1 MAYKHQ
7 LSLEVPETN
16 NCSVF
21 RVVDTSI
28 YDEHVPVTCAKLE
41 ITSPG
46 FNEPVVIDVVLS
58 EDPNTNAPI
67 NFSYILNGCT
77 LGIQTANCGQVSERL
92 PDGIYT
98 IRYSVSPNDKV
109 FVEYYYLR
117 TCMTNNKY
125 FNELCKLE
133 LAACEPQPEVKAQL
147 NELRMIKSFI
157 DAAKAKVEQC
167 NDLQEGMEL
176 LMYAQTR
183 LQKYAS
189 GTCSNCRH

>member
-7 LSLEVPETN
+7 LSLEVPDTN

-21 RVVDTSI
+21 RVLDTSI
-28 YDEHVPVTCAKLE
+28 YDPHVPVTCNKLE

-46 FNEPVVIDVVLS
+46 FNEPVAIDVISGFNL
-58 EDPNTNAPI
+58 
-67 NFSYILNGCT
+67 ILNGCT
-77 LGIQTANCGQVSERL
+77 LGIQSAGCGTVSERL

-109 FVEYYYLR
+109 FVQYHYLR
-117 TCMTNNKY
+117 VCMITNKY
-125 FNELCKLE
+125 YNELCKVE
-133 LAACEPQPEVKAQL
+133 LAACEPEPDVKDQL
-147 NELRMIKSFI
+147 AELRLIKSYI

-176 LMYAQTR
+176 LMYAQSR
-183 LQKYAS
+183 LQKYGS
-189 GTCSNCRH
+189 YC

>member
-7 LSLEVPETN
+7 LSLEVPDTN

-21 RVVDTSI
+21 RIFDTSI
-28 YDEHVPVTCAKLE
+28 YDAHVPVTCGTLA

-46 FNEPVVIDVVLS
+46 YNQPVNIEVLPNFNLV
-58 EDPNTNAPI
+58 
-67 NFSYILNGCT
+67 LNGCT
-77 LGIQTANCGQVSERL
+77 LGIQSAGCGVVSERL

-98 IRYSVSPNDKV
+98 IRYSVSPNDQV
-109 FVEYYYLR
+109 YVEYHYLR

-133 LAACEPQPEVKAQL
+133 LAACEPQADIKEKL
-147 NELRMIKSFI
+147 SELRLIRSFI
-157 DAAKAKVEQC
+157 DAAKAKIEQC
-167 NDLQEGMEL
+167 DDLQEGMDL
-176 LMYAQTR
+176 FIYAQKR

-189 GTCSNCRH
+189 SC

>member
-7 LSLEVPETN
+7 LSLEVPDTN

-21 RVVDTSI
+21 RVLDTSI
-28 YDEHVPVTCAKLE
+28 YDPHVPVTCNKLE

-46 FNEPVVIDVVLS
+46 FNEPVAIDVISGFNL
-58 EDPNTNAPI
+58 
-67 NFSYILNGCT
+67 ILNGCT
-77 LGIQTANCGQVSERL
+77 LGIQSAGCGTISERL

-109 FVEYYYLR
+109 FVQYHYLR
-117 TCMTNNKY
+117 VCMITNKY

-133 LAACEPQPEVKAQL
+133 LAACEPEPDVKDQL
-147 NELRMIKSFI
+147 NELRLIKSYI

-176 LMYAQTR
+176 LMYAQSR
-183 LQKYAS
+183 LQKY
-189 GTCSNCRH
+189 C

>member
-7 LSLEVPETN
+7 LSLEVPDTN

-21 RVVDTSI
+21 RIVDTSI
-28 YDEHVPVTCAKLE
+28 YDEHVPITCGKLE

-46 FNEPVVIDVVLS
+46 FNEPVVIDVTLAT
-58 EDPNTNAPI
+58 DPVTNAPV

-77 LGIQTANCGQVSERL
+77 LGIQTNGCGEVSERL

-109 FVEYYYLR
+109 YVEYHYLR
-117 TCMTNNKY
+117 VCMTLNKY
-125 FNELCKLE
+125 FYELGNLE
-133 LAACEPQPEVKAQL
+133 MAACEPQADVKDQL
-147 NELRMIKSFI
+147 NELRLIKSFI

-167 NDLQEGMEL
+167 DDLQAGIEL
-176 LMYAQTR
+176 LFYAQKR
-183 LQKYAS
+183 LQKYS
-189 GTCSNCRH
+189 DGTCTTY

>member
-7 LSLEVPETN
+7 LSLEVPDTN

-28 YDEHVPVTCAKLE
+28 YDERVSVTCPKLE

-46 FNEPVVIDVVLS
+46 FNEPVVIEVVLS
-58 EDPNTNAPI
+58 EDPVTNAPI
-67 NFSYILNGCT
+67 NFSYILNACT
-77 LGIQTANCGQVSERL
+77 LGIQTAGCGDVSERL
-92 PDGIYT
+92 PDGIYVL
-98 IRYSVSPNDKV
+98 RYSVSPNDKV
-109 FVEYYYLR
+109 FVEYNYLR
-117 TCMTNNKY
+117 TCMTTNKY

-133 LAACEPQPEVKAQL
+133 LAACEPQPEIKAQL
-147 NELRMIKSFI
+147 NELRLIKSFI

-176 LMYAQTR
+176 LMYAQAR
-183 LQKYAS
+183 LQKYTS
-189 GTCSNCRH
+189 GGCSTCH

>member
-7 LSLEVPETN
+7 LSLEVPDTN

-21 RVVDTSI
+21 RVLDTSI
-28 YDEHVPVTCAKLE
+28 YDPHVPVTCNKLE

-46 FNEPVVIDVVLS
+46 FNEPVAIDVISGFNL
-58 EDPNTNAPI
+58 
-67 NFSYILNGCT
+67 ILNGCT
-77 LGIQTANCGQVSERL
+77 LGIQSAGCGTVSERL

-109 FVEYYYLR
+109 FVEYHYLR
-117 TCMTNNKY
+117 VCMITNKY
-125 FNELCKLE
+125 YNELCKVE
-133 LAACEPQPEVKAQL
+133 LAACEPEPDVKDQL
-147 NELRMIKSFI
+147 AELRLIKSYI

-176 LMYAQTR
+176 LMYAQSR
-183 LQKYAS
+183 LQKY
-189 GTCSNCRH
+189 C

>member
-7 LSLEVPETN
+7 LSLEVPDTN

-28 YDEHVPVTCAKLE
+28 YDEHVPVTCPKLE

-58 EDPNTNAPI
+58 EDPTTNAPI

-77 LGIQTANCGQVSERL
+77 LGIQTSGCGQYSERL

-98 IRYSVSPNDKV
+98 LKYSVSPNDKV

-117 TCMTNNKY
+117 TCMTDNKY

-133 LAACEPQPEVKAQL
+133 LAACEPDAEVKAQL
-147 NELRMIKSFI
+147 NELRLIRSFI

-167 NDLQEGMEL
+167 NDLQEGIEL
-176 LMYAQTR
+176 LFYAQKR
-183 LQKYAS
+183 LQKYADGS
-189 GTCSNCRH
+189 CANC

>member
-7 LSLEVPETN
+7 LSLEVPDTN

-21 RVVDTSI
+21 RVLDTSI
-28 YDEHVPVTCAKLE
+28 YDPHVPVTCNKLE

-46 FNEPVVIDVVLS
+46 FNEPVAIDVISGFNL
-58 EDPNTNAPI
+58 
-67 NFSYILNGCT
+67 ILNGCT
-77 LGIQTANCGQVSERL
+77 LGIQSAGCGTVSERL

-109 FVEYYYLR
+109 FVQYHYLR
-117 TCMTNNKY
+117 VCMITNKY
-125 FNELCKLE
+125 YNELCKVE
-133 LAACEPQPEVKAQL
+133 LAACEPEPDVKDQL
-147 NELRMIKSFI
+147 AELRLIKSYI

-176 LMYAQTR
+176 LMYAQSR
-183 LQKYAS
+183 LQKY
-189 GTCSNCRH
+189 C

>member
-7 LSLEVPETN
+7 LSLEVPDTN

-21 RVVDTSI
+21 RIVDTSI
-28 YDEHVPVTCAKLE
+28 YDEHVPVTCPKLE

-58 EDPNTNAPI
+58 EDPTTNAPI

-77 LGIQTANCGQVSERL
+77 LGIQTSGCGQISERL

-109 FVEYYYLR
+109 FVEYHYLR
-117 TCMTNNKY
+117 TCLTNNKY

-133 LAACEPQPEVKAQL
+133 LAACEPDAEVKAQL
-147 NELRMIKSFI
+147 NELRLIKSFI

-167 NDLQEGMEL
+167 NDLQEGIEL
-176 LMYAQTR
+176 LFYAQKR
-183 LQKYAS
+183 LQKYS
-189 GTCSNCRH
+189 NGTCSNC

>member
-16 NCSVF
+16 NCQVF
-21 RVVDTSI
+21 RIFDTSI

-46 FNEPVVIDVVLS
+46 FNEPVVIDVVQGFNLV
-58 EDPNTNAPI
+58 
-67 NFSYILNGCT
+67 LNGCT
-77 LGIQTANCGQVSERL
+77 LGIQTSGCGNRSDRL

-98 IRYSVSPNDKV
+98 IRYSVSPNDQV
-109 FVEYYYLR
+109 YVEYHFLR
-117 TCMTNNKY
+117 VCQTNNKY

-133 LAACEPQPEVKAQL
+133 MAACEPQAEVKEAL
-147 NELRMIKSFI
+147 NELRLIKSFI

-167 NDLQEGMEL
+167 DDLQEGMEL
-176 LMYAQTR
+176 LVYAQER
-183 LQKYAS
+183 LQKYANGGCS
-189 GTCSNCRH
+189 TCH